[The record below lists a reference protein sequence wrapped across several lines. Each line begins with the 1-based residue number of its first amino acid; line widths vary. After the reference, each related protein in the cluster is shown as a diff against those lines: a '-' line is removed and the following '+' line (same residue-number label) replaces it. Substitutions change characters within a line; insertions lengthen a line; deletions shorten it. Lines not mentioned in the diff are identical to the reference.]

1 MKSPSNLIRL
11 YLVFLS
17 ALALIPISFVQA
29 ADSPIPETVHLTVH
43 YQRNASDYTDWNV
56 YLWRDVTGSG
66 DKEVSAAGFPF
77 TSEDSY
83 GKVAHID
90 VNGMTNFRGLGII
103 IRRGAWLLKDIAE
116 DRFVKNFDSTGSA
129 EIWLRQGDKDIYT
142 SPPVG
147 EVAVNPVVKEVATY
161 DSPEFGA
168 KYTYN
173 GDDLGNT
180 YSPSQTKFRVWAPTA
195 TALNLVT
202 YASASAPAAD
212 GKVTSMTADVN
223 GTWVATLPGDQ
234 NGTIYTYR
242 ATFKTTTNEAVDP
255 YVRATT
261 INGEKGVVVD
271 LSKTNPT
278 GWSPTKPKFS
288 GNLTDASI
296 YELHVRDLS
305 MDPTSGISQ
314 VNKGKFLAF
323 TELNTAFKGI
333 KTGIAHIKSLGV
345 THIELLPIF
354 DFASVDESAPT
365 FNWGYDPQNYN
376 VPEGSYSSNPA
387 NPITRIIEL
396 KSAVQSL
403 HNQGLRVNMDVV
415 YNHVFSVSEF
425 SEQKLVP
432 NYFFRIDPSGNLTNG
447 SGCGNDVASERPMV
461 RKFIVDSVKY
471 WASQYHLDGFRF
483 DLMGLMD
490 IKTISAVRTALNA
503 IDPTLLMIGEGW
515 NMGTLPDDQRA
526 NQVNIAKLPG
536 VAVFNDQIR
545 DGIKG
550 SVFNSSDTGYVT
562 GKESS
567 KADVEDGIVGNT
579 SYAGSV
585 SPKWIGGAPGQS
597 VNYVESHDNLTL
609 ADKLLASTK
618 EKNPTVIASI
628 DRLSAAIHIL
638 AQGTPFLQ
646 AGQEFL
652 RSKNGDS
659 NSYKSS
665 DAVNSLKWDSLKT
678 NSTTVSYY
686 RGLLALRNA
695 HPAFRM
701 ATSSAVDA
709 NLRFMYEPK
718 SVIAYLLNGSAVKD
732 PWGEIVVIHNPYTT
746 PVVAKLLSSKKW
758 SVVVSGTS
766 AGVKTLSTFNGD
778 SIKVPPQSTVVLHG

>member
-1 MKSPSNLIRL
+1 MKSPGKLFRI
-11 YLVFLS
+11 YLVVVS
-17 ALALIPISFVQA
+17 ALALIPMSAVRA
-29 ADSPIPETVHLTVH
+29 ADSPIPDTVHLTVH

-66 DKEVSAAGFPF
+66 DKEVAATGFPF
-77 TSEDSY
+77 TSDDFY

-103 IRRGAWLLKDIAE
+103 IRRGAWLSKDIAD
-116 DRFVKNFDSTGSA
+116 DRFVTAFDSTGSA

-142 SPPVG
+142 SAPTG
-147 EVAVNPVVKEVATY
+147 EVAVSPVVKEIATY
-161 DSPEFGA
+161 DSPEFAA
-168 KYTYN
+168 KYTYT

-180 YSPSQTKFRVWAPTA
+180 YTPTKTKFRVWAPTA
-195 TALNLVT
+195 TALNLIT
-202 YASASAPAAD
+202 YASATTQAAD
-212 GKVTSMTADVN
+212 GKVIPMTADVN
-223 GTWVATLPGDQ
+223 GTWVATLPGNQ

-242 ATFKTTTNEAVDP
+242 AVFKTTTNEAVDP

-278 GWSPTKPKFS
+278 NWSTVKPKFS

-305 MDPTSGISQ
+305 MDSKSGISTA
-314 VNKGKFLAF
+314 NKGKFLAF
-323 TELNTAFKGI
+323 TELPSYKGV
-333 KTGIAHIKSLGV
+333 KTGVGHIKSMGV
-345 THIELLPIF
+345 THVELLPIF
-354 DFASVDESAPT
+354 DFASVDESSPT

-387 NPITRIIEL
+387 NPTARIVEL
-396 KSAVQSL
+396 KSAVQAL
-403 HNQGLRVNMDVV
+403 HSQGLRMNMDVV
-415 YNHVFSVSEF
+415 YNHVASASEF

-432 NYFFRIDPSGNLTNG
+432 DYFFRYDSSGNLTNG

-503 IDPTLLMIGEGW
+503 IDPTIVIIGEGW
-515 NMGTLPDDQRA
+515 NMGTLPEEQRA

-550 SVFNSSDTGYVT
+550 SVFDSAATGYVT
-562 GKESS
+562 GKESAKS
-567 KADVEDGIVGNT
+567 DVEDGIVGNT

-585 SPKWIGGAPGQS
+585 FPKWIGGAPGQS

-609 ADKLLASTK
+609 ADKLVASNVVKT
-618 EKNPTVIASI
+618 PAVIASI

-638 AQGTPFLQ
+638 AQGVPFIQ

-652 RSKNGDS
+652 RSKNGDT

-665 DAVNSLKWDSLKT
+665 DLINSLKWDSLKT
-678 NSTTVSYY
+678 NATTVSYY
-686 RGLLALRNA
+686 RGLLALRSV

-709 NLRFMYEPK
+709 NLRFMYAQK

-732 PWGEIVVIHNPYTT
+732 SWAEIVVIHNPYST
-746 PVVAKLLSSKKW
+746 PMVTKLLSSKKW
-758 SVVVSGTS
+758 KVVVSGTS
-766 AGVKTLSTFNGD
+766 AGIKTLSTFTGD
-778 SIKVPPQSTVVLHG
+778 SVSVPPQSTIVLHS

>member
-1 MKSPSNLIRL
+1 
-11 YLVFLS
+11 
-17 ALALIPISFVQA
+17 
-29 ADSPIPETVHLTVH
+29 
-43 YQRNASDYTDWNV
+43 
-56 YLWRDVTGSG
+56 
-66 DKEVSAAGFPF
+66 
-77 TSEDSY
+77 
-83 GKVAHID
+83 
-90 VNGMTNFRGLGII
+90 
-103 IRRGAWLLKDIAE
+103 
-116 DRFVKNFDSTGSA
+116 
-129 EIWLRQGDKDIYT
+129 
-142 SPPVG
+142 
-147 EVAVNPVVKEVATY
+147 
-161 DSPEFGA
+161 
-168 KYTYN
+168 
-173 GDDLGNT
+173 
-180 YSPSQTKFRVWAPTA
+180 
-195 TALNLVT
+195 
-202 YASASAPAAD
+202 
-212 GKVTSMTADVN
+212 
-223 GTWVATLPGDQ
+223 
-234 NGTIYTYR
+234 
-242 ATFKTTTNEAVDP
+242 
-255 YVRATT
+255 
-261 INGEKGVVVD
+261 
-271 LSKTNPT
+271 
-278 GWSPTKPKFS
+278 
-288 GNLTDASI
+288 
-296 YELHVRDLS
+296 
-305 MDPTSGISQ
+305 
-314 VNKGKFLAF
+314 
-323 TELNTAFKGI
+323 
-333 KTGIAHIKSLGV
+333 
-345 THIELLPIF
+345 
-354 DFASVDESAPT
+354 
-365 FNWGYDPQNYN
+365 
-376 VPEGSYSSNPA
+376 
-387 NPITRIIEL
+387 
-396 KSAVQSL
+396 
-403 HNQGLRVNMDVV
+403 
-415 YNHVFSVSEF
+415 
-425 SEQKLVP
+425 
-432 NYFFRIDPSGNLTNG
+432 
-447 SGCGNDVASERPMV
+447 
-461 RKFIVDSVKY
+461 
-471 WASQYHLDGFRF
+471 
-483 DLMGLMD
+483 
-490 IKTISAVRTALNA
+490 
-503 IDPTLLMIGEGW
+503 MIGEGW

-550 SVFNSSDTGYVT
+550 SVFNGSDTGYVT